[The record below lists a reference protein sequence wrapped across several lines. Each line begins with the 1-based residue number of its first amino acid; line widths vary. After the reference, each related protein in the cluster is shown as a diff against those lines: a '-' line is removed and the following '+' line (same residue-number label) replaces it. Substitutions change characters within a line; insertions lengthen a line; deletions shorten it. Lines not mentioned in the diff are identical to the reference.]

1 MTKREMMKIVCSQ
14 LAIDYNCKP
23 EDFNKD
29 GVIFTI
35 AEKQEG
41 RREMP
46 FITRRLEIITIG
58 KSAIVNVSKNMM
70 SFAKRKFEVC
80 WSWVWLQLYFCSMA
94 VVERLR

>member
-1 MTKREMMKIVCSQ
+1 MKIVYSQ
-14 LAIDYNCKP
+14 LAIDYNCNP
-23 EDFNKD
+23 EDLNRD

-46 FITRRLEIITIG
+46 FFEPRLEIITMG

-70 SFAKRKFEVC
+70 SFAKRKFEGK
-80 WSWVWLQLYFCSMA
+80 SNLIF
-94 VVERLR
+94 

>member
-1 MTKREMMKIVCSQ
+1 MKIVYSQ
-14 LAIDYNCKP
+14 LAIDYNCNP
-23 EDFNKD
+23 EDLNRD

-46 FITRRLEIITIG
+46 FFEPRLEIITKG

-70 SFAKRKFEVC
+70 SFAKRKFEGK
-80 WSWVWLQLYFCSMA
+80 SNLIF
-94 VVERLR
+94 